1 MDSLMLTSEFKQIK
15 AQSEN
20 AKETVVLLL
29 TRCLKIQEACLD
41 VRDALWKII
50 LRKQLIKRIVD
61 KLRANDT
68 TDLVEAY
75 QSLLWLSKDILGRI
89 ERVQYQEP
97 SLRRAFV
104 FDGERYDQRDG
115 YMF

>member
-50 LRKQLIKRIVD
+50 
-61 KLRANDT
+61 
-68 TDLVEAY
+68 
-75 QSLLWLSKDILGRI
+75 
-89 ERVQYQEP
+89 
-97 SLRRAFV
+97 
-104 FDGERYDQRDG
+104 
-115 YMF
+115 